1 MMYPQ
6 PVFDEVPLGNLHF
19 DTANPRFPGS
29 LDGSDERAV
38 LRFMLQDAGLLD
50 LMRSI
55 AAQGFFPG
63 EPLLVAP
70 HAAEA
75 GHWDVIE
82 GNRRL
87 AACLLLADPTKAP
100 TSARAVAQVA
110 EQGTAPDA
118 LPCLQFG
125 SRPEILI
132 HLGYRHVTG
141 IKEWEPLAKARFLH
155 QRYEELDG
163 PMLERFRELAR
174 SIGSRSDY
182 VGRLLTSF
190 TVYQTMATHQFFG
203 IERLSET
210 TIDFSLISS
219 VLAYSNIVDFLGLD
233 SSQDME
239 AASLD
244 VDHLEELTRWIF
256 ERDERRRT
264 RLGESRNIRDL
275 ADVVAREDA
284 LRAFRSGASLQQ
296 AARIAG
302 GASAFRSYLSTARE
316 NLELARDQLPD
327 IVVQQADV
335 DAIGEIRTIA
345 TQLRNAL
352 QERLDEA

>member
-1 MMYPQ
+1 MCAQ
-6 PVFDEVPLGNLHF
+6 PVFDEVSLANLHF
-19 DTANPRFPGS
+19 DPSNPRFPES

-55 AAQGFFPG
+55 AQGFFPG

-70 HAAEA
+70 HADEVD
-75 GHWDVIE
+75 HWNVIE

-100 TSARAVAQVA
+100 TSRKAVGQVA
-110 EQGTAPDA
+110 KLGTAPHA
-118 LPCLQFG
+118 IPCLQFG
-125 SRPEILI
+125 SRAEILV

-155 QRYEELDG
+155 QRYGELDG
-163 PMLERFRELAR
+163 STSERFRELAR
-174 SIGSRSDY
+174 AIGSRSDY

-190 TVYQTMATHQFFG
+190 SMYQTMAADDFFG

-219 VLAYSNIVDFLGLD
+219 ILAYSNIVSFLGLD
-233 SSQDME
+233 SSRDLE
-239 AASLD
+239 AASLNI
-244 VDHLEELTRWIF
+244 VHLEELTRWIF
-256 ERDERRRT
+256 ERDERGRT
-264 RLGESRNIRDL
+264 RLGESRNIRNL
-275 ADVVAREDA
+275 AEVVADQEA
-284 LRAFRSGASLQQ
+284 LRAFRSGAPLQQ

-327 IVVQQADV
+327 IIVQQADV
-335 DAIGEIRTIA
+335 DTVAEIRAIA
-345 TQLRNAL
+345 TELRNAL